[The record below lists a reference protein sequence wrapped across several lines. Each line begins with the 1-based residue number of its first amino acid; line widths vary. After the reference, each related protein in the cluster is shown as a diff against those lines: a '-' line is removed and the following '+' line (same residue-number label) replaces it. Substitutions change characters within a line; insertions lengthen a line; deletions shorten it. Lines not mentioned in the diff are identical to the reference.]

1 MPFPNAGVV
10 NTSTKTG
17 VTEFLFASLAT
28 QQSTNIG
35 ANDHVKFDTVVA
47 RRGQS
52 IALDTSTAYANT
64 QGTASIGRFTL
75 KAGMTYRLR
84 ASIPYVLG
92 SGATGLL
99 SVSFFDATNNAA
111 LPGVPGTALV
121 STTATNDVGGG
132 VAEAIVTAG
141 SDILVELRIITATAL
156 SQIGITS
163 TRSPAVFVET
173 L

>member
-17 VTEFLFASLAT
+17 VTEFLFASMVT
-28 QQSTNIG
+28 QQAANIG
-35 ANDHVKFDTVVA
+35 AADHLKFDTVLLK
-47 RRGQS
+47 RGQS
-52 IALDTSTAYANT
+52 INLDTTTAYVNT
-64 QGTASIGRFTL
+64 QGTASIGRVTL

-99 SVSFFDATNNAA
+99 SVSFFDATNNVA
-111 LPGVPGTALV
+111 LAGVPGTALV
-121 STTATNDVGGG
+121 ATTATNDVGGG
-132 VAEAIVTAG
+132 MAEAIVTAG
-141 SDILVELRIITATAL
+141 SDILVELRIVTATAL
-156 SQIGITS
+156 TQIGITT
-163 TRSPAVFVET
+163 TRNPSLFVET